1 MARLPAA
8 IALTVGVC
16 LLGPA
21 PAQGSAG
28 WVWPLRGHVI
38 TPYRNGGDPYAAG
51 QHRGIDI
58 AGPVGA
64 AVVAAREGTVRFAG
78 TVGDSGLTVGV
89 RTADQRYDT
98 SYLHLSSIAVRRGQ
112 HVAAGQRL
120 GAVGTTGRRSAARPH
135 LHFGVRDAGSRHA
148 YHDPLD
154 FLPPPARPRPAP
166 RRPPV
171 PVGAPAR
178 PSPVPLESPPEMG
191 PRSAPRRLPRRAPR
205 GVPGRAPRPVPAL
218 RPLPG
223 LHGARA
229 AEPLDAP
236 ARRAAPARAPEA
248 GPADA
253 HAPA

>member
-8 IALTVGVC
+8 IALAVALC
-16 LLGPA
+16 LLGAA
-21 PAQGSAG
+21 PAHGSAG
-28 WVWPLRGHVI
+28 WVWPLRGEVI

-58 AGPVGA
+58 AGPVGT

-148 YHDPLD
+148 YHDPMD
-154 FLPPPARPRPAP
+154 FLPAPPVAPAP
-166 RRPPV
+166 RVPSAAPVTVPAPLRTNPV
-171 PVGAPAR
+171 PARRPATAPGPRRIPSPAR
-178 PSPVPLESPPEMG
+178 RPAGRRSPVP
-191 PRSAPRRLPRRAPR
+191 
-205 GVPGRAPRPVPAL
+205 
-218 RPLPG
+218 RPL
-223 LHGARA
+223 
-229 AEPLDAP
+229 
-236 ARRAAPARAPEA
+236 
-248 GPADA
+248 
-253 HAPA
+253 